1 MKRRTIMLAA
11 LKVIALTV
19 VSVGAAGAKTSP
31 ATAVGSAVEIA
42 GALQTS
48 PILSTDLKA
57 GWRLEAGG
65 SLFSPL
71 GAYRL
76 TMQEDGNL
84 VLYAIDDMKL
94 PLDILHVLS
103 GAPDILK
110 LYTKPIWSTGTHLP
124 KQGKS
129 RGSYCVMEEDG
140 NFVVYDRDKNPV
152 FQTATGG
159 HPGSY
164 LQLQSEGNL
173 VVYTPGRKGTWASNT
188 AARLEGEDALRLQNL
203 RAGPAV
209 HVKNGMPAQLTMDL
223 KPRWR
228 LDPGDSL
235 YSALGGFRL
244 TMQGDGNLVLYQ
256 IDDMQIPGDVTPILL
271 HTEGPQDLY
280 HNAIWET
287 GTNLPSQNAGTGAY
301 CLMNAD
307 GNLVVYDEADRP
319 CFQSGTKGH
328 PGAFLRC
335 QDDGNLVVYTRDNK
349 AIWHSQTYSRIVN
362 K

>member
-1 MKRRTIMLAA
+1 MRCKSASRLALLDLGPASGSGSLAPGMKRRTIMIAA

-19 VSVGAAGAKTSP
+19 VSVGAPGAKTSP
-31 ATAVGSAVEIA
+31 ATAVAPALEIA

-65 SLFSPL
+65 SL
-71 GAYRL
+71 
-76 TMQEDGNL
+76 
-84 VLYAIDDMKL
+84 
-94 PLDILHVLS
+94 
-103 GAPDILK
+103 
-110 LYTKPIWSTGTHLP
+110 
-124 KQGKS
+124 
-129 RGSYCVMEEDG
+129 
-140 NFVVYDRDKNPV
+140 
-152 FQTATGG
+152 
-159 HPGSY
+159 
-164 LQLQSEGNL
+164 
-173 VVYTPGRKGTWASNT
+173 
-188 AARLEGEDALRLQNL
+188 
-203 RAGPAV
+203 
-209 HVKNGMPAQLTMDL
+209 
-223 KPRWR
+223 
-228 LDPGDSL
+228 
-235 YSALGGFRL
+235 YSALGAFRL
-244 TMQGDGNLVLYQ
+244 TMQSDGNLVLYQ

-271 HTEGPQDLY
+271 HTEGPQDVY

-287 GTNLPSQNAGTGAY
+287 GTNLPSHDTGTGAY

-349 AIWHSQTYSRIVN
+349 ALWHSQTYSRIVN

>member
-1 MKRRTIMLAA
+1 MLAA
-11 LKVIALTV
+11 LKVIALAV

-31 ATAVGSAVEIA
+31 ATAVGFAAEIA
-42 GALQTS
+42 SALQTS

-76 TMQEDGNL
+76 TMQDDGNL
-84 VLYAIDDMKL
+84 VLYVIDDMKL

-103 GAPDILK
+103 GAPDVLK
-110 LYTKPIWSTGTHLP
+110 LYTKPIWSTGTHQP
-124 KQGKS
+124 KQRKS

-159 HPGSY
+159 NPGSY

-173 VVYTPGRKGTWASNT
+173 VVYTLGRKGIWASNT

-203 RAGPAV
+203 KAGPAV
-209 HVKNGMPAQLTMDL
+209 HVKNGLPAQLTKDL
-223 KPRWR
+223 KPGWR
-228 LDPGDSL
+228 LDAGDSL
-235 YSALGGFRL
+235 YSALGAFRL

-256 IDDMQIPGDVTPILL
+256 IDDTQIPGDVTPILL
-271 HTEGPQDLY
+271 HSEGPQDLY
-280 HNAIWET
+280 HNAIWEA

-301 CLMNAD
+301 CLMTAD
-307 GNLVVYDEADRP
+307 GNLVVYDETDRP

-335 QDDGNLVVYTRDNK
+335 QDDGNLVVYTPDNK